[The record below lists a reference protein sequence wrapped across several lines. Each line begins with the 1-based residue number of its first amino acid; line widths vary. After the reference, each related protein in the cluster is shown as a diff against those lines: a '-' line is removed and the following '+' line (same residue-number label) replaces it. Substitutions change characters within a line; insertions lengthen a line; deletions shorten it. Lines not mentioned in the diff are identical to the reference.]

1 MFASRVTGNIED
13 CLEVATAVLQKKKKK
28 KKEKKKLIHYK
39 YLMKNQNSKCL
50 IFLKSQLTIDMLST
64 I

>member
-13 CLEVATAVLQKKKKK
+13 CLEVGTAVLQKKKKK
-28 KKEKKKLIHYK
+28 KKKLIHYN

>member
-13 CLEVATAVLQKKKKK
+13 CLEVGTAFLRKKK
-28 KKEKKKLIHYK
+28 KKELIHYN